1 MISSAYTNFKS
12 LPRKID
18 ASIYTSLNIYHLRGE
33 GVDVG
38 GGSDASMGIRKRFA
52 AQLGSC
58 SCAKLHLR
66 QVQLWLLSWKCNRM
80 PAHIPLPS
88 FLFFALSL
96 YHYISL
102 SDVWHMLDI
111 CLGSNWLRLRLRLR
125 SRRLHLPVECRP
137 IAICVYAQQ
146 GGSNGC

>member
-1 MISSAYTNFKS
+1 MYTIIQNFTKDKEVLLFQYHSLSMISSAYTNFKS

-33 GVDVG
+33 GVEVG
-38 GGSDASMGIRKRFA
+38 GGSFDASMGIRKRFA

-66 QVQLWLLSWKCNRM
+66 QVELWLPSWKCNRM

-102 SDVWHMLDI
+102 SDV
-111 CLGSNWLRLRLRLR
+111 
-125 SRRLHLPVECRP
+125 
-137 IAICVYAQQ
+137 
-146 GGSNGC
+146 